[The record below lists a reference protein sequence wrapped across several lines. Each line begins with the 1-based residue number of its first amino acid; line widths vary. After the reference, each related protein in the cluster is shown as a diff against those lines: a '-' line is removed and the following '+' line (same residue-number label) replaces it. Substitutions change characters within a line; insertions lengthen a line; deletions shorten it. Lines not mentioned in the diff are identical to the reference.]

1 MSADDLSSKHEI
13 GYKNPPKHTQFR
25 PGISGNPSGRP
36 KGRRNVATV
45 VRRTLEEK
53 VIINEN
59 GIRKTVTKLEAA
71 IKQLANKAVSGDLN
85 AMRQLLPVLAILE
98 DSSADL
104 PPARLDH
111 DDQKVM
117 ERVLA
122 RLAES
127 FNGVKND
134 EHE

>member
-1 MSADDLSSKHEI
+1 MLADDLNSKHEI
-13 GYKNPPKHTQFR
+13 GYKHPPKRTQFR
-25 PGISGNPSGRP
+25 PGISGNPNGRP
-36 KGRRNVATV
+36 KGRRNVAAV

-59 GIRKTVTKLEAA
+59 GIRKAVTKLEAA

-104 PPARLDH
+104 PPARLDN

-117 ERVLA
+117 ERVLT
-122 RLAES
+122 RLSES

>member
-1 MSADDLSSKHEI
+1 MLADDLNSKHEI
-13 GYKNPPKHTQFR
+13 GYQHPPKRTQFR
-25 PGISGNPSGRP
+25 PGISGNPKGRP

-71 IKQLANKAVSGDLN
+71 IKQLANKAASGDLN
-85 AMRQLLPVLAILE
+85 AMRQLLPVLSVLD

-104 PPARLDH
+104 PPARLDN

-122 RLAES
+122 RLAEP

>member
-1 MSADDLSSKHEI
+1 MLADDLNSKHEI
-13 GYKNPPKHTQFR
+13 GYKHPPERTQFR
-25 PGISGNPSGRP
+25 PGISGNPKGRP
-36 KGRRNVATV
+36 KGRKNVATV
-45 VRRTLEEK
+45 VRRTLAEK

-85 AMRQLLPVLAILE
+85 AMRQLLPVLAVLD
-98 DSSADL
+98 DSAADL
-104 PPARLDH
+104 PPARLDN

>member
-1 MSADDLSSKHEI
+1 MLADDLNSKHEI
-13 GYKNPPKHTQFR
+13 GYKHPPKRTQFR
-25 PGISGNPSGRP
+25 PGISGNPKGRP

-85 AMRQLLPVLAILE
+85 AMRQLLPVLSVLD

-104 PPARLDH
+104 PPARLDN

>member
-1 MSADDLSSKHEI
+1 M
-13 GYKNPPKHTQFR
+13 
-25 PGISGNPSGRP
+25 
-36 KGRRNVATV
+36 ATV

-104 PPARLDH
+104 PPARLDN

-117 ERVLA
+117 ERVLT
-122 RLAES
+122 RLSES

>member
-1 MSADDLSSKHEI
+1 MLADDLNSKHEI
-13 GYKNPPKHTQFR
+13 GYKNPPKRTQFP
-25 PGISGNPSGRP
+25 PGISGNPHGRP

-45 VRRTLEEK
+45 LRRTLAEK

-71 IKQLANKAVSGDLN
+71 IKQLANKAVSGDLH
-85 AMRQLLPVLAILE
+85 AMRQLLPVLSVLD

-104 PPARLDH
+104 PPARLDT

>member
-1 MSADDLSSKHEI
+1 MLADDLNSKHEI
-13 GYKNPPKHTQFR
+13 GYKHPPKRTQFR
-25 PGISGNPSGRP
+25 PGISGNPKGRP
-36 KGRRNVATV
+36 TGRRNVATV
-45 VRRTLEEK
+45 VRRTLAEK

-85 AMRQLLPVLAILE
+85 AMRQLLPVLAVLD
-98 DSSADL
+98 DSAADL
-104 PPARLDH
+104 PPARLDN

-122 RLAES
+122 RLAEP